1 MCDIDVVES
10 PRFEYRGL
18 RYFAHRG
25 LKRFQAEHWS
35 YEDWKREIDWMV
47 KKRLNFFMLRIGMD
61 DVWQR
66 AFPKDVP
73 YPEKYLE
80 ITGVDAEGYND
91 RSDFWTLKYRGELRE
106 KILEYARRCDL
117 M

>member
-1 MCDIDVVES
+1 MEDIDIQES

-35 YEDWKREIDWMV
+35 FEDWKQEIDWMV

-61 DVWQR
+61 DIWQR
-66 AFPKDVP
+66 AFPEVVKE
-73 YPEKYLE
+73 PEEYQKL
-80 ITGVDAEGYND
+80 TGEATDGYSD
-91 RSDFWTLKYRGELRE
+91 RSDFWTLKYRSELRE
-106 KILEYARRCDL
+106 KVLQYAKD
-117 M
+117 MNG